1 MLGSSFCVFFGIEK
15 VAADERWVGVVGI
28 AASIF
33 VGAVERSAYFFFAE
47 FLVDV
52 NSSFGG

>member
-1 MLGSSFCVFFGIEK
+1 M